1 MPKKGQKGTEPEE
14 QRSVGVPR
22 APEGHGC
29 FTQAQPG
36 HFSCITFTAEM
47 PSSFVCNYSKACCV
61 ATVTG
66 AALKVFNNV
75 YLEGGQP
82 ETLLFLI
89 TEHMKSSIE
98 SYVYLL

>member
-1 MPKKGQKGTEPEE
+1 MCHKKVKRGARGREA
-14 QRSVGVPR
+14 VGVPA
-22 APEGHGC
+22 APESHGC

-36 HFSCITFTAEM
+36 HSSCVTFTAEM
-47 PSSFVCNYSKACCV
+47 PSSFVCNYSKARCV

-66 AALKVFNNV
+66 AALEVFNNV

-82 ETLLFLI
+82 EALLFLI
-89 TEHMKSSIE
+89 TERTKRSIE